1 MKVFVRYEEGS
12 ETDKHKTLKL
22 TIPKKWLD
30 KSPTKVLDLF
40 IESYNARLVIMWKY
54 LKAMMFGACVCV

>member
-1 MKVFVRYEEGS
+1 MNLSMCLRACSIAMRVFVHYKEGS
-12 ETDKHKTLKL
+12 ETDLHKTLKL

-40 IESYNARLVIMWKY
+40 IESYNARLVLTW
-54 LKAMMFGACVCV
+54 